1 MGCAFRIMKM
11 PTLLPCFSFYR
22 GCQMTINFGP
32 TFKHKPVGFYGL
44 NPTINA
50 TQKKSLLNIFLKYH
64 KKGTTL
70 ADSMSRDVIKMKGV
84 QSLVE
89 DVGSSSPMDP
99 HLLLL
104 AWKLRSKKFCEF
116 YDNEWMVLWA
126 NEQASTI
133 EEIKAAVERW
143 RKEIQTNDSS
153 YKSFYNFV
161 FDYLRS
167 EKGTMCTALE
177 KDDAIYAWTLL
188 GFEKKFK
195 YFKQWQ
201 DYWAERKT
209 GVNRDAWVMILKL
222 IESPCGTDLTKF
234 DPDEGGYP
242 LVIDE
247 FIEYVLEKK

>member
-1 MGCAFRIMKM
+1 MKM
-11 PTLLPCFSFYR
+11 PTLLPCVSFYR
-22 GCQMTINFGP
+22 GCQMTLNFGP

-44 NPTINA
+44 NPTLTA
-50 TQKKSLLNIFLKYH
+50 SQKKSLSSVFLKYH
-64 KKGTTL
+64 KIGTTL
-70 ADSMSRDVIKMKGV
+70 QDSMSRDVIKMKGV
-84 QSLVE
+84 QALIE
-89 DVGSSSPMDP
+89 DIGSKSPMDP

-116 YDNEWMVLWA
+116 YDSEWNVLWA
-126 NEQASTI
+126 NEQVSTM
-133 EEIKAAVERW
+133 EEIKTAVSRW
-143 RKEIQTNDSS
+143 QKEILSCDSS

-201 DYWAERKT
+201 EYWSEKKS
-209 GVNRDAWVMILKL
+209 GVNRDAWVMILRL
-222 IESPCGTDLTKF
+222 IESPFGSDLSKY
-234 DPDEGGYP
+234 DPDEGGFP

-247 FIEYVLEKK
+247 FVEFVQAKK